1 MFFVYVLIFVSLI
14 DPDCNNLKFISVYH
28 FVEHEKL
35 YRSTLLVFIKS
46 LQKKNYEHHNYYLE
60 NPKMIYLPEII
71 SSLKIFFGIDKK
83 NK

>member
-14 DPDCNNLKFISVYH
+14 DPDCNNLKFIYLYH

-46 LQKKNYEHHNYYLE
+46 LQKKNFEYHNY
-60 NPKMIYLPEII
+60 
-71 SSLKIFFGIDKK
+71 SLGNTKNDIPPRDYFVLKNFFWY
-83 NK
+83 